1 MNLSSKSDH
10 RIIAMVSIISLLVM
24 AYVDYITG
32 NEIVFSAAYLF
43 PVALCAWYL
52 ERRAVWLMSIASGI
66 TCWFVD
72 SLSSHAYSNFMFQ
85 YWNSFTCFLI
95 SIVTGLLLH
104 RLQQTLRERNR
115 MNHDLQ
121 QALEELKRSM
131 QEIIKLQNGLQVV
144 CAWTQRI
151 KVGDQWMTP
160 DEFLSTQ
167 LHLKLTHGVS
177 PEARR
182 EFEEE
187 IRRNALKA
195 VD

>member
-1 MNLSSKSDH
+1 MNPSRKSNH
-10 RIIAMVSIISLLVM
+10 GIIAVLSIISLLVM

-52 ERRAVWLMSIASGI
+52 ERRAFWLMSIASGLAS
-66 TCWFVD
+66 WFVD

-95 SIVTGLLLH
+95 SIITGLLLH
-104 RLQQTLRERNR
+104 RLQQTLSEREQ

-121 QALEELKRSM
+121 QALEELKLSM

-151 KVGDQWMTP
+151 KVGDQWMTA

-167 LHLKLTHGVS
+167 LHLKLSHGMS

-182 EFEEE
+182 EFEQE
-187 IRRNALKA
+187 IQRVALKEA
-195 VD
+195 N